1 MKNNLRLILPSKYLM
16 MKVLNVLFI
25 QIRYI
30 DAEFSETEQFILKFR
45 EDKKLKPSLIEL
57 MNLVVLAIGKKYGAK
72 DAFFR
77 PERQAQALPP
87 KPGLREIT
95 IIPNFPLR
103 LYCLKLSESCVV
115 LFNGGEKT
123 SNTSQEGKTS
133 MTFYEANNFAN
144 KILKAFQDKSIK
156 LSSNQKSI
164 LDYYES
170 EDISD
175 IIL

>member
-1 MKNNLRLILPSKYLM
+1 M
-16 MKVLNVLFI
+16 
-25 QIRYI
+25 
-30 DAEFSETEQFILKFR
+30 
-45 EDKKLKPSLIEL
+45 
-57 MNLVVLAIGKKYGAK
+57 
-72 DAFFR
+72 
-77 PERQAQALPP
+77 
-87 KPGLREIT
+87 
-95 IIPNFPLR
+95 
-103 LYCLKLSESCVV
+103 

-133 MTFYEANNFAN
+133 MAFYEANNFAN

-170 EDISD
+170 DDISD

>member
-1 MKNNLRLILPSKYLM
+1 MSNFTLEIFDGESLKCSFYTVRYL
-16 MKVLNVLFI
+16 
-25 QIRYI
+25 
-30 DAEFSETEQFILKFR
+30 DSESSETEQFILKFR
-45 EDKKLKPSLIEL
+45 EDERLKPFLMEL
-57 MNLVVLAIGKKYGAK
+57 MYLIIKEIGGKYGAR
-72 DAFFR
+72 DIFFR

-123 SNTSQEGKTS
+123 SATSQEGKTS
-133 MTFYEANNFAN
+133 MAFYAANNLAN
-144 KILKAFQDKSIK
+144 KILKAFQDKTIK
-156 LSSNQKSI
+156 LSANQKSI